1 MRGAIFQSPPTFL
14 CPLQQSEPKGP
25 LPHSCKPLDVDK
37 LPLPLTEQVNP
48 STEDFDL
55 LTTPDLL
62 HRINDEDRRAAWAVE
77 REIDVIAAA
86 VDAITE
92 RLRTGGKLHYFG
104 AGSSGRIAV
113 LDAAELQPTFSAGDL
128 VVAHIAGGPEA
139 FMASV
144 EGAEDDAG
152 AGGTEVREAG
162 IGRADALIGISAG
175 GGAPYVLGAL
185 DAGSQAGALTACI
198 TSNPES
204 PIVRSVQIPIV
215 LRTGPEVI
223 AGSTRMKAG
232 AAQKMALTMIS
243 TALMVKLGKVYGN
256 LMVDLIASNA
266 KLRGRAERLTER
278 ISGKDARACKQA
290 LERAG
295 YQVKT
300 AVVMLLCNC
309 DATEAKTKLSRAGG
323 NLRSILREA

>member
-1 MRGAIFQSPPTFL
+1 M
-14 CPLQQSEPKGP
+14 
-25 LPHSCKPLDVDK
+25 DK
-37 LPLPLTEQVNP
+37 FPLPLTEQINS

-55 LTTPDLL
+55 LATVDLL

-86 VDAITE
+86 VDAIAE

-113 LDAAELQPTFSAGDL
+113 LDAAEMQPTFSAGDL
-128 VVAHIAGGPEA
+128 VVAHIAGGAKALMGPI
-139 FMASV
+139 
-144 EGAEDDAG
+144 EGAEDDAR
-152 AGGTEVREAG
+152 AGGAQVREAC
-162 IGRADALIGISAG
+162 IGRADALIGISAS
-175 GGAPYVLGAL
+175 GGAPYVLGAI

-198 TSNPES
+198 TSNPDS

-232 AAQKMALTMIS
+232 AAQKMALGMIS
-243 TALMVKLGKVYGN
+243 TAVMVKLGKVYGN
-256 LMVDLIASNA
+256 LMVDLVASNA
-266 KLRGRAERLTER
+266 KLRERAERLTER

-290 LERAG
+290 LEHAG
-295 YQVKT
+295 YQVKI
-300 AVVMLLCNC
+300 AVVMLQCNC
-309 DATEAKTKLSRAGG
+309 DAAEAERKLSRAG
-323 NLRSILREA
+323 NLRAVLRDA